1 MEGKKEIQID
11 KSTKGKIVH
20 IDFLTDT
27 TYWIVFIS
35 HIEQR
40 EHSTVILRHASIY
53 NFGEGNFEHWE
64 YISEKPE
71 KWGPYVGCKIYEAT
85 EEEKQ
90 RIKDL
95 IKNRGFRYAKVLN
108 KLIKR

>member
-11 KSTKGKIVH
+11 KNIKGKIVH
-20 IDFLTDT
+20 LDLSDG

-35 HIEQR
+35 HIEENR
-40 EHSTVILRHASIY
+40 IMRHASIY
-53 NFGEGNFEHWE
+53 NFGKGKFGHWE
-64 YISEKPE
+64 YISEYPE
-71 KWGPYVGCKIYEAT
+71 NWGSWEGCKIYEAT

>member
-1 MEGKKEIQID
+1 MKGREIVQIKED
-11 KSTKGKIVH
+11 TKGKIVH
-20 IDFLTDT
+20 IEDFPNG

-40 EHSTVILRHASIY
+40 EHGPIILRHASIY
-53 NFGEGNFEHWE
+53 NFGKGKFERWE
-64 YISEKPE
+64 YISENPE
-71 KWGPYVGCKIYEAT
+71 NWGSYNGCRIYEAT

-95 IKNRGFRYAKVLN
+95 IKNRGFKYAKVVN

>member
-1 MEGKKEIQID
+1 MEGREIVQIKEN
-11 KSTKGKIVH
+11 TKGKIVH
-20 IDFLTDT
+20 IGLSDR

-35 HIEQR
+35 HIEKNR
-40 EHSTVILRHASIY
+40 IMRHASIY
-53 NFGEGNFEHWE
+53 NFGKGNFRHWE
-64 YISEKPE
+64 YISESPE
-71 KWGPYVGCKIYEAT
+71 NWGSYAGYRIYEAT

-95 IKNRGFRYAKVLN
+95 IKNRGFRYVKVLN

>member
-1 MEGKKEIQID
+1 MEGREIVQIKED
-11 KSTKGKIVH
+11 TKGKIVR
-20 IDFLTDT
+20 IEDSSYG

-40 EHSTVILRHASIY
+40 EHGSTILRHASIY
-53 NFGEGNFEHWE
+53 NFGKGKFEHWE
-64 YISEKPE
+64 YISEDPE
-71 KWGPYVGCKIYEAT
+71 NWGSWEGCKIYEAT